1 MNNKTKNIV
10 QKLVPVFVTIIA
22 AVAGYFLCAPA
33 NVATYWVLA
42 VILIV
47 AQAVYLVFGGK
58 IVSRTG
64 VGTDLKFIEEHME
77 QIANGDLRNVDELGD
92 AEDDI
97 TDMGRITT
105 ALHAVGNTFKGFAVQ
120 WGEDTKDNEKM
131 IATLSSA
138 CGKAKT
144 STENVGDTLATL
156 SDTSQVLAQHAQTA
170 TEDINSLSSDIEN
183 INDVIGHLGESADKS
198 QETNQRNTEIM
209 GAVSKSWSAEREN
222 QARLVKEMDEM
233 NKDIQNIGN
242 IVSLIND
249 ISEQTNLLALNASIE
264 AARAGEAGKGFAIV
278 AEEVRSLAE
287 QSGNS
292 TKSIREIIEQ
302 IRNKSERITSD
313 LNAAYD
319 NGAEQNEELDQA
331 MVASR
336 DISDI
341 VYEFAQGIKDMQT
354 SIQGVVDVKDRVT
367 DAYTNIAEEISQ
379 TSAGTQQVA
388 ASFEDVRNL
397 ISEFEKSVDELQEA
411 ADIKKLQQEAFK
423 L

>member
-1 MNNKTKNIV
+1 MNSKVKNIV
-10 QKLVPVFVTIIA
+10 QKLFPVVVM
-22 AVAGYFLCAPA
+22 AVVYAIGYVVSAPA
-33 NVATYWVLA
+33 NPLAYWTFAVILLVVLA
-42 VILIV
+42 VW
-47 AQAVYLVFGGK
+47 LVFGEHIASKSGAN
-58 IVSRTG
+58 TN
-64 VGTDLKFIEEHME
+64 LKFIEEHME
-77 QIANGDLRNVDELGD
+77 QIAGGDLRNVDELSER
-92 AEDDI
+92 EDDI
-97 TDMGRITT
+97 TDMGRIAM

-131 IATLSSA
+131 VATLSSA
-138 CGKAKT
+138 CGRAKE
-144 STENVGDTLATL
+144 STESVGDTLEHL
-156 SDTSQVLAQHAQTA
+156 SDTSQELAQHAQTA
-170 TEDINSLSSDIEN
+170 TEDIDSLSADIEN
-183 INDVIGHLGESADKS
+183 INDVIGRLGESADKS

-209 GAVSKSWSAEREN
+209 GAVSKSWSSEREN

-287 QSGNS
+287 QSGSS

-313 LNAAYD
+313 LNTAYD
-319 NGAEQNEELDQA
+319 NGAQQNEELGQA

-341 VYEFAQGIKDMQT
+341 VDEFAQGIKDMQS

-379 TSAGTQQVA
+379 TSAGAQQVA
-388 ASFEDVRNL
+388 ASFEDVRDL
-397 ISEFEKSVDELQEA
+397 ISEFEKSVDSLQEA
-411 ADIKKLQQEAFK
+411 ADIKKLQQGAFK
-423 L
+423 F

>member
-1 MNNKTKNIV
+1 MNSKVKNIV
-10 QKLVPVFVTIIA
+10 QKLFPVVVM
-22 AVAGYFLCAPA
+22 AVVYAIGYVVSAPA
-33 NVATYWVLA
+33 NPLAYWTFAVILLVVLA
-42 VILIV
+42 VWLI
-47 AQAVYLVFGGK
+47 FGDQIASKSGAN
-58 IVSRTG
+58 TN
-64 VGTDLKFIEEHME
+64 LKFIEEHME
-77 QIANGDLRNVDELGD
+77 QIAGGDLRNVDELSER
-92 AEDDI
+92 EDDI
-97 TDMGRITT
+97 TDMGRIAM

-131 IATLSSA
+131 VATLSSA
-138 CGKAKT
+138 CGRAKE
-144 STENVGDTLATL
+144 STESVGDTLEHL
-156 SDTSQVLAQHAQTA
+156 SDTSQELAQHAQTA
-170 TEDINSLSSDIEN
+170 TEDIDSLSADIEN
-183 INDVIGHLGESADKS
+183 INDVIGRLGESADKS

-313 LNAAYD
+313 LNTAYD
-319 NGAEQNEELDQA
+319 NGAQQNEELGQA

-341 VYEFAQGIKDMQT
+341 VDEFAQGIKDMQS

-379 TSAGTQQVA
+379 TSAGAQQVA
-388 ASFEDVRNL
+388 ASFEDVRDL
-397 ISEFEKSVDELQEA
+397 ISEFEKSVDSLQEA
-411 ADIKKLQQEAFK
+411 ADIKKLQQGAFK
-423 L
+423 I

>member
-92 AEDDI
+92 AEADI

>member
-77 QIANGDLRNVDELGD
+77 QIANGDLRGVDELAGT
-92 AEDDI
+92 EDDI

-397 ISEFEKSVDELQEA
+397 ISEFEKSVDELQED

>member
-1 MNNKTKNIV
+1 MNSKVKNIV
-10 QKLVPVFVTIIA
+10 QKLFPVVVM
-22 AVAGYFLCAPA
+22 AVVYAIGYVVSAPA
-33 NVATYWVLA
+33 NPLAYWTFAVILLVVLA
-42 VILIV
+42 VWLI
-47 AQAVYLVFGGK
+47 FGDHIASKSGAN
-58 IVSRTG
+58 TN
-64 VGTDLKFIEEHME
+64 LKFIEEHME
-77 QIANGDLRNVDELGD
+77 QIAGGDLRNVDELSER
-92 AEDDI
+92 EDDI
-97 TDMGRITT
+97 TDMGRIAM

-131 IATLSSA
+131 VATLSSA
-138 CGKAKT
+138 CGRAKE
-144 STENVGDTLATL
+144 STESVGDTLEHL
-156 SDTSQVLAQHAQTA
+156 SDTSQELAQHAQTA
-170 TEDINSLSSDIEN
+170 TEDIDSLSADIEN
-183 INDVIGHLGESADKS
+183 INDVIGRLGESADKS

-313 LNAAYD
+313 LNTAYD
-319 NGAEQNEELDQA
+319 NGAQQNEELGQA

-341 VYEFAQGIKDMQT
+341 VDEFAQGIKDMQS

-379 TSAGTQQVA
+379 TSAGAQQVA
-388 ASFEDVRNL
+388 ASFEDVRDL
-397 ISEFEKSVDELQEA
+397 ISEFEKSVDSLQEA
-411 ADIKKLQQEAFK
+411 ADIKKLQQGAFK
-423 L
+423 F